1 VREPRRTGAGPDAL
15 DRELDDELEFHFAS
29 TIEDLVAGGLSPEA
43 AAAEAR
49 RRFGD
54 VERHRRALRA
64 IGRGRLAARRREVEV
79 RAIVDVLRHGWRE
92 VRRSPASSLGVVL
105 TLALGVGANAVT
117 FSLVDRLL
125 LRGPAGVQEISE
137 LRRVFVERE
146 SFGTRETDD
155 HLAYLDFVDFQGAEP
170 FAGVAAETATTV
182 LYGHGESATT
192 LQAAL
197 VTHEMFPLL
206 GVDPALGRFFGPD
219 DDRVGGPWVA
229 VLGHSFW
236 RRELAGD
243 PGVLGRSLELGEG
256 RYTVIGVAPPGFT
269 GSSVAKVDVFL
280 PLRAASREVVSGD
293 WETSR
298 SFYWLRAVVRLAPGV
313 EVAAAETAAT
323 AIHRRGRSESED
335 YDQQARV
342 VLPSLVRATG
352 PGVSGD
358 VQVAALLALVSI
370 LVLVI
375 ATVNVANLL
384 LARSLRRGRE
394 LAVRLALGVGR
405 RRLIAEQVTEGA
417 LLGLA
422 GGLLALGVAVWGGG
436 LVRAVLVPWVAWEDA
451 ALLPRLIGFV
461 AAVALASGALAAL
474 VPAALQSRPDLAR
487 WLQAGSHRIAAGRS
501 RLRVS
506 LQVAQAALSVVLLVG
521 ALLFV
526 RSLGRAQAIDVGI
539 EPRGL
544 LVASLE
550 QFGMQQDRET
560 EEAER
565 FAAELVDRLSTLA
578 GVESVASSVGSGPFG
593 GAWSVGLRAPGVEE
607 RPRFRSGGPY
617 VHGVTPG
624 YLRTVGT
631 SLLRGRGIEPG
642 DRLGAPRV
650 VVVNETMAAAYWPGE
665 DPIGKC
671 LLVGYEEED
680 PEPPCSAVVG
690 VVEDARRF
698 SIEEVES
705 ALYYV
710 PRAQQ
715 QFPTR
720 AAIGRVYLRAR
731 DPGERVTAELAQA
744 VRREIFALAPDS
756 RQVSVRRMED
766 VLAPQYRAWRLGA
779 TLFTVFGVLALVVAA
794 IGLYSLLSFEI
805 AGRRHEIGVRAA
817 LGASRRRLV
826 RQVVRSSLIL
836 VGVGS
841 LLGAGVALLAAR
853 SIRSLLYGVEPTD
866 PASYAVVVGAM
877 LLVAAAA
884 SWGPARRASRVPPTE
899 ALRAE

>member
-1 VREPRRTGAGPDAL
+1 MRETRGPGEAPDAL
-15 DRELDDELEFHFAS
+15 ERELDDELEFHFAR
-29 TIEDLVAGGLSPEA
+29 TIEDLVAAGLAPEA

-54 VERHRRALRA
+54 VARHRRALRA
-64 IGRGRLAARRREVEV
+64 IGRERIAARRREVEV
-79 RAIVDVLRHGWRE
+79 SAVVDVLRHGLRE
-92 VRRSPASSLGVVL
+92 ARRSPSSSLGVIL
-105 TLALGVGANAVT
+105 TLALGIGANAVT

-125 LRGPAGVQEISE
+125 LRGPVGVEDVSAV
-137 LRRVFVERE
+137 RRVYVDRE
-146 SFGTRETDD
+146 VLGARQIDD
-155 HLAYLDFVDFQGAEP
+155 HLAYQDFLDFQGAEP
-170 FAGVAAETATTV
+170 FAAVAAEASTTV
-182 LYGHGESATT
+182 LYGHGEEATT
-192 LQAAL
+192 LRAAL

-206 GVDPALGRFFGPD
+206 GVDPALGRFYGPD
-219 DDRVGGPWVA
+219 EDRPGGPWVA

-236 RRELAGD
+236 RRELGGD
-243 PGVLGRSLELGEG
+243 PQVLGRSLELGEG
-256 RYTVIGVAPPGFT
+256 RYTVVGVAPPGFT
-269 GSSVAKVDVFL
+269 GASVARVDIFL
-280 PLRAASREVVSGD
+280 PLRSAVHEVVSGD

-298 SFYWLRAVVRLAPGV
+298 SFYWLRSVVRLAPGV

-323 AIHRRGRSESED
+323 TIHRRGRSESKE
-335 YDQQARV
+335 YDRQARV

-352 PGVSGD
+352 PGVSGE
-358 VQVAALLALVSI
+358 VQVAGLLALVSI

-384 LARSLRRGRE
+384 LARALRRGRE

-405 RRLIAEQVTEGA
+405 RRLIAEQVVEGA

-422 GGLLALGVAVWGGG
+422 GGLLALGVALWGGG
-436 LVRAVLVPWVAWEDA
+436 LVRSVLVPWVAWEDA
-451 ALLPRLIGFV
+451 ALWPRMVGFV
-461 AAVALASGALAAL
+461 ALVSLASGALAAV
-474 VPAALQSRPDLAR
+474 VPAALQSRPDLSR
-487 WLQAGSHRIAAGRS
+487 WLHAGSHRIAGGRS

-526 RSLGRAQAIDVGI
+526 RSLGQAQAIDVGI

-550 QFGMQQDRET
+550 RFALRQDRET

-565 FAAELVDRLSTLA
+565 FAADLVERLSALA
-578 GVESVASSVGSGPFG
+578 GVESGASSVGSGPFG
-593 GAWSVGLRAPGVEE
+593 GAWAVGLRAPGVEQP
-607 RPRFRSGGPY
+607 PRLRSGGPY

-624 YLRTVGT
+624 YLEAVGT
-631 SLLRGRGIEPG
+631 ALLRGRGIEPH
-642 DRLGAPRV
+642 DRFGAPRV
-650 VVVNETMAAAYWPGE
+650 AVVNETMAATYWPGE
-665 DPIGKC
+665 DPLGKC
-671 LLVGYEEED
+671 LLVAYEEKD
-680 PEPPCSAVVG
+680 PEPPCSEVVG
-690 VVEDARRF
+690 VVENARRF
-698 SIEEVES
+698 SIDEGES

-710 PRAQQ
+710 PRAQR
-715 QFPTR
+715 QFTT
-720 AAIGRVYLRAR
+720 GGTVGTFYLRAR
-731 DPGERVTAELAQA
+731 DPRERATAELAQA
-744 VRREIFALAPDS
+744 VRREIFAFAPDS
-756 RQVSVRRMED
+756 RHVSVRRMED

-826 RQVVRSSLIL
+826 RQVVRSSLVL
-836 VGVGS
+836 VGAGS
-841 LLGAGVALLAAR
+841 LLGAGIALLAAR
-853 SIRSLLYGVEPTD
+853 SIRSLLYGVEPAD
-866 PASYAVVVGAM
+866 PASYVVVVLAM